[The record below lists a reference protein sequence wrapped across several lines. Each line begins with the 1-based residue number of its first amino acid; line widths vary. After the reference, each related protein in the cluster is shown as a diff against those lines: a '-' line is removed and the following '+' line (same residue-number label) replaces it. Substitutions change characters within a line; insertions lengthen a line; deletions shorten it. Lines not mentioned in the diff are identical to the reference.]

1 MAMSRLLHRQ
11 LKRLFGAGDE
21 RELLAQLE
29 RIESGGEEEVV
40 LKREA
45 LHRFILAV
53 GESYDQHQRDLDLR
67 SRSLDISSAELT
79 DVNDRLRGQ
88 AESLIGAIN
97 GLRGTANGLL
107 RSLKRPPLGEGD
119 GDLQKLAALMGELV
133 QERESA
139 QAAAHNALNAVRQQK
154 HALDQH
160 AIVSITDRS
169 GNITYANDKFCAI
182 SEYTRAELIG
192 SNHRIVNSFVHP
204 SAFFAGMWE
213 TITSG
218 RVWSGEVCNKAKS
231 GRLYWVSA
239 TIVPFMDDKG
249 APVQFIAIRTDI
261 TARKQLEQ
269 SLVGARDAADA
280 ANRAKSEFLATMS
293 HEIRTPMNG
302 IIGMTDLA
310 LDTSLN
316 ERQREYLNIVRG
328 SADALLAIIN
338 DILDFSKIEA
348 GKLSIERV
356 GFDLRELLEGM
367 LEPLRVQA
375 AAKNVQLLWSVAPDL
390 PSQLSGDSVRIR
402 QILINLVG
410 NALKFTHAG
419 NVTVEMSVASRDMD
433 TLELRGVVRDTGIG
447 IPPDKLEHIFD
458 AFAQADSSTTRR
470 YGGTGLGLAIC
481 RRLVKLMGG
490 DMRVESIVASGS
502 VFTFTVRVGLHVKNA
517 DPVPAQLAVPSGAGY
532 RLLLAEDNPVN
543 QKLVMYILGKAQH
556 SVALAE
562 DGRRA
567 LQLAANEPFDAILMD
582 MQMPEMGG
590 LEATR
595 AIRAH
600 EAASGTRRTPIIAL
614 TANAMQSDREQ
625 CLQAGMDDYISKP
638 IKAADLNEKLARWV
652 SGSGGR

>member
-1 MAMSRLLHRQ
+1 
-11 LKRLFGAGDE
+11 
-21 RELLAQLE
+21 
-29 RIESGGEEEVV
+29 
-40 LKREA
+40 
-45 LHRFILAV
+45 
-53 GESYDQHQRDLDLR
+53 
-67 SRSLDISSAELT
+67 
-79 DVNDRLRGQ
+79 
-88 AESLIGAIN
+88 
-97 GLRGTANGLL
+97 
-107 RSLKRPPLGEGD
+107 
-119 GDLQKLAALMGELV
+119 
-133 QERESA
+133 
-139 QAAAHNALNAVRQQK
+139 
-154 HALDQH
+154 
-160 AIVSITDRS
+160 
-169 GNITYANDKFCAI
+169 
-182 SEYTRAELIG
+182 
-192 SNHRIVNSFVHP
+192 
-204 SAFFAGMWE
+204 
-213 TITSG
+213 
-218 RVWSGEVCNKAKS
+218 
-231 GRLYWVSA
+231 
-239 TIVPFMDDKG
+239 
-249 APVQFIAIRTDI
+249 
-261 TARKQLEQ
+261 
-269 SLVGARDAADA
+269 
-280 ANRAKSEFLATMS
+280 
-293 HEIRTPMNG
+293 
-302 IIGMTDLA
+302 
-310 LDTSLN
+310 
-316 ERQREYLNIVRG
+316 
-328 SADALLAIIN
+328 
-338 DILDFSKIEA
+338 
-348 GKLSIERV
+348 
-356 GFDLRELLEGM
+356 
-367 LEPLRVQA
+367 
-375 AAKNVQLLWSVAPDL
+375 
-390 PSQLSGDSVRIR
+390 LSGDSVRIR